1 MKYLLDTHVLIWFLF
16 EPNKLSENVKQILKS
31 EESQIDLSA
40 ASFWEIS
47 IKFKSGKLSLGGRT
61 PSEIHNIFL
70 ENGYSIIPL
79 EGHETS
85 TFYNLEPEYH
95 RDPFDRILIW
105 QALKNN
111 YCLITDDSDIKLNQA
126 AGLKVI
132 W

>member
-16 EPNKLSENVKQILKS
+16 EPEKLSEKVKQILKS
-31 EESQIDLSA
+31 GESQIDLSA

-47 IKFKSGKLSLGGRT
+47 IKFKFGKLSLGRKS
-61 PSEIHNIFL
+61 PFEIYNIFL

-79 EGHETS
+79 KGNETS

-105 QALKNN
+105 QALKND
-111 YCLITDDSDIKLNQA
+111 YCLITDDSNIKLYQSS
-126 AGLKVI
+126 GLKVV

>member
-1 MKYLLDTHVLIWFLF
+1 MKYLLDTHVIIWFLF
-16 EPNKLSENVKQILKS
+16 EPEKLSEKVKQILNS

-47 IKFKSGKLSLGGRT
+47 IKFKSGKLSLGGKS
-61 PSEIHNIFL
+61 PFEIYSIFL
-70 ENGYSIIPL
+70 ENGYSIIPV
-79 EGHETS
+79 EGNETS

-111 YCLITDDSDIKLNQA
+111 YTFITDDSDIKLYQNS
-126 AGLKVI
+126 GLKVI